1 MLSATLE
8 EGLGDYGIG
17 AKIRALRLKKKMG
30 LVELGQ
36 HSGLSP
42 ALLSKLERGRLFP
55 TLPTLLRIALV
66 FSVGLDYFFAGARE
80 KPLVAV
86 VRKAERVQLP
96 ERQDGKDMSYRFE
109 SLDYPATERR
119 FNSYYAEFLPVA
131 RDNVRL
137 HIARGRGVHLHA
149 QGQVERSHR
158 RPGTRARVRRL
169 DVLRLRPSPWLPAQ
183 RHLNML
189 RHRRH
194 DSLSRPSAGLPWSS
208 PAGVSIA
215 IALPGFPVAPIA
227 ELTIPAGQ
235 TTGMTLVPPPRQ
247 ERRPT

>member
-8 EGLGDYGIG
+8 AGLSDYAIG
-17 AKIRALRLKKKMG
+17 GKIRALRLKKKMG

-119 FNSYYAEFLPVA
+119 FNWYYAEFLPVA

-137 HIARGRGVHLHA
+137 HTHAGVEFIYTLKGRLNVHIDGQEHA
-149 QGQVERSHR
+149 LESG
-158 RPGTRARVRRL
+158 
-169 DVLRLRPSPWLPAQ
+169 
-183 RHLNML
+183 
-189 RHRRH
+189 
-194 DSLSRPSAGLPWSS
+194 DSMYFDSGLPHGYRRSGTS
-208 PAGVSIA
+208 TCCA
-215 IALPGFPVAPIA
+215 IVV
-227 ELTIPAGQ
+227 
-235 TTGMTLVPPPRQ
+235 TTA
-247 ERRPT
+247 